1 MQLEKTKNTL
11 RNAFWGFFNQ
21 IIQNLLPFFTRT
33 LLIKL
38 LGSEYLGL
46 SSLFTSI
53 LQILN
58 LAEAGF
64 SQAIVFSMYKPI
76 ADDDDEKI
84 CALLSLYRFI
94 YKIVGTVITVA
105 GLCILPFLPRFIN
118 GTYPSDVNIYILYCI
133 YLSNIVLNYFL
144 FAYKQSLFSAFQRE
158 DKISKVASVLSIAQ
172 PLIQISLLFAYR
184 NLIAY
189 TIAIPLV
196 TIVKNITIAILAKKQ
211 FPQYVC
217 KGEIS
222 KNAKKSIYKKV
233 AGLFIEKLST
243 TSRDSFD
250 SIFISSF
257 IGLASVTIYS
267 NYFYIMNAI
276 YGFFRIF
283 IGGMNAG
290 IGNAVASQSVED
302 NYKTFKTL
310 SFLYSLIAGWC
321 TICLFCLYQPFIT
334 LWLGNSFLFS
344 FKEMTAMCA
353 YFYVQT
359 LTNIKGSY
367 TAACGL
373 WWENRY
379 RAIIEAITNIILNY
393 LFVRFF
399 GIFGIIIATVISI
412 VFINFGY
419 GSSILFK
426 NYFKSKAKLLYCFCT
441 HLKYLAT
448 TALIAGILFF
458 MGSLF
463 SLENKMLDFILRIC
477 LCAVLPALLYYGVY
491 YKTLQEESIQQL
503 IKKILRRK

>member
-1 MQLEKTKNTL
+1 MQLDKTKNTL

-38 LGSEYLGL
+38 LGEQYLGL

-118 GTYPSDVNIYILYCI
+118 GTYPSDVNIYILYSL

-172 PLIQISLLFAYR
+172 PIIQISLLFAYR

-189 TIAIPLV
+189 TVAIPLI
-196 TIVKNITIAILAKKQ
+196 TITKNMTIAILAKKQ

-217 KGEIS
+217 KGKIS
-222 KNAKKSIYKKV
+222 KDAAKSIYKKV
-233 AGLFIEKLST
+233 AGLFIEKLSA

-290 IGNAVASQSVED
+290 IGNAVASQPVED

-334 LWLGNSFLFS
+334 LWLGDRFLFS

-359 LTNIKGSY
+359 LINIKGSY

-373 WWENRY
+373 WWENRI
-379 RAIIEAITNIILNY
+379 RAIVEAVANIVLNY
-393 LFVRFF
+393 AFVRLF
-399 GIFGIIIATVISI
+399 GIFGIIIATVLTI

-419 GSSILFK
+419 GSAILFK
-426 NYFKSKAKLLYCFCT
+426 NYFKDKKKLF
-441 HLKYLAT
+441 
-448 TALIAGILFF
+448 LFF
-458 MGSLF
+458 LTHVF
-463 SLENKMLDFILRIC
+463 YFFVTAIIALVTFHTANLLINKDGLISFCIRVG
-477 LCAVLPALLYYGVY
+477 LCIAIPLPLYYFAY
-491 YKTLQEESIQQL
+491 RKQFHNESIKRL
-503 IKKILRRK
+503 LLKIIKRR